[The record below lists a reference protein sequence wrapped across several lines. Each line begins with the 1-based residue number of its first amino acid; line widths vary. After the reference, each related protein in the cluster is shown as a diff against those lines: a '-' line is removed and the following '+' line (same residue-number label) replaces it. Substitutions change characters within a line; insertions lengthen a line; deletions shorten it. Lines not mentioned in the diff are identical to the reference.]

1 MVVTWW
7 DVLDRSVQRDA
18 DSRMNPRV
26 RSTQET
32 KLMVELLSV
41 VDLHFSLWM
50 SAPTGVRS
58 HHRVRSVSRPRR
70 WAAPFGAWRADA
82 GYRGLTYARPRA
94 SCRAARLEPKPLRRR
109 RAVHNAVLRSSVH
122 ARRSGC
128 HIACFSS
135 AIAACRSGRSTPNVF
150 SGPWCLV
157 LGPFF
162 EPGPSLG
169 PGTKHDERRTAR
181 YVDSSRARD
190 ASRSR

>member
-1 MVVTWW
+1 MVLTWW

-122 ARRSGC
+122 ARRSGF
-128 HIACFSS
+128 HIACSSS

-157 LGPFF
+157 LGSWSVFRT
-162 EPGPSLG
+162 GSVSW
-169 PGTKHDERRTAR
+169 TRNKARRTKDGALRRFIAR
-181 YVDSSRARD
+181 
-190 ASRSR
+190 